1 MVVMQGNGGAGKITI
16 GVCVMEKK
24 VRILAL
30 WFVVHGIREHMGA
43 MWFLSSLPL
52 S

>member
-24 VRILAL
+24 VRIFGL
-30 WFVVHGIREHMGA
+30 WFTEFANTWVLCG
-43 MWFLSSLPL
+43 S
-52 S
+52 